1 MHYKKNLQS
10 FKELIKKLKTFSNV
24 LRNEN
29 KNTINAISSY
39 GIKGTLSGQ
48 TQFLATERPL
58 KIMKNAFQVALEI
71 LFVLKMF
78 KFLS

>member
-39 GIKGTLSGQ
+39 GIKGTLSGL

-58 KIMKNAFQVALEI
+58 KFMKNAFQVALEI